1 MAFALLFSLS
11 NYNFYVAPPPD
22 FLSFRAAAVSLAQVE
37 FPESFKRAPVYPAAM
52 ALVRLVAPG
61 PDPFLTAA
69 SVINV
74 FAALAVLALTYYW
87 TRPRLGR
94 WAPLAAA
101 LVATSS
107 QFPLLAALPLCEMA
121 YLALILAAVAT
132 AGRGSGWAYVWAGA
146 AAATRYEA
154 LALIPLVALCDV
166 PSWRS
171 RPRVILYALLAV
183 VPAAAWLLV
192 GYARTGSLNPYLE
205 EIQALAAAGWAFPQA
220 LVASF
225 YEPARPGL
233 WVVTGA
239 FGALAA
245 VGCVKL
251 AARGSAGERA
261 YLGFAVVYSLVHV
274 VFPFSFQRFV
284 LPLWPILVLAFL
296 EGGKVLYRAAAKLR
310 LGKWWYAAAAFSFGV
325 FAAGLGW
332 RLVAWRGGS
341 PETLFFAG
349 LAPLAVLAACVAWGG
364 AGARLEPRRWALAAA
379 ALVAVGLF
387 AGDSF
392 REYVDERETIKYH
405 RASVKEVALWLAR
418 AAGRDAAVITADP
431 YLFDYYAGP
440 AGPEAR
446 PPASFG
452 TEDFALFTARAR
464 RAGVTYVCY
473 DSVSGRNAG
482 GYFARGAGVGVL
494 RPLAA
499 GRGLGRYYFIA
510 KVETPGEYAYVYR
523 LAAEPRGWKPA
534 GWEKERED

>member
-1 MAFALLFSLS
+1 MAFAFLFSLS
-11 NYNFYVAPPPD
+11 NYDFYVTPPPD
-22 FLSFRAAAVSLAQVE
+22 YLSFRATAVSLAQLE

-69 SVINV
+69 SVLNV

-107 QFPLLAALPLCEMA
+107 QFPLLAALPLCEMV
-121 YLALILAAVAT
+121 YVALILAAVAT

-171 RPRVILYALLAV
+171 RPRVIWYALLAA

-192 GYARTGSLNPYLE
+192 GYMRTGSPNPYVE
-205 EIQALAAAGWAFPQA
+205 EIRALAAVGWAFPRA

-225 YEPARPGL
+225 YKPARPGL

-245 VGCVKL
+245 IGCVKL
-251 AARGSAGERA
+251 ALRGSAGERA

-284 LPLWPILVLAFL
+284 LPLWPLLVLAFL
-296 EGGKVLYRAAAKLR
+296 EGGKVLCRAVATLR
-310 LGKWWYAAAAFSFGV
+310 LGKWWYAAAAVSFGV

-332 RLVAWRGGS
+332 RLVTWRGGS

-349 LAPLAVLAACVAWGG
+349 LVPLAVLAACVAWGV
-364 AGARLEPRRWALAAA
+364 AGARLGPRRWALAAA

-387 AGDSF
+387 VGDNF
-392 REYVDERETIKYH
+392 RTYVDERETIKYH
-405 RASVKEVALWLAR
+405 RASLKGAASWLER
-418 AAGRDAAVITADP
+418 AAGRDDVIITADP
-431 YLFDYYAGP
+431 FLFDYYAGP
-440 AGPEAR
+440 AGPAAR
-446 PPASFG
+446 LPASFH
-452 TEDFALFTARAR
+452 TDDFALFTARAR

-473 DSVSGRNAG
+473 DSVSGGNAD
-482 GYFARGAGVGVL
+482 GYFARRAGVGVL

-499 GRGLGRYYFIA
+499 GRDLGRYYFIA

-534 GWEKERED
+534 RWGKELED